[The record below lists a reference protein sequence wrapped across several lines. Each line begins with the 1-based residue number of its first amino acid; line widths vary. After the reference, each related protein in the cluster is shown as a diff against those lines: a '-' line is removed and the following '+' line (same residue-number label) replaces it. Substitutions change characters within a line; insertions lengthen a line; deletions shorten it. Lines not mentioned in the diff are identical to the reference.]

1 MAESEVTYR
10 LPTTST
16 WNPQCRQGS
25 LRVWVH
31 PYQFV
36 GAGGVGGTNSVT
48 NYIHNEFSLS
58 LGSYA
63 RLGSSLFVLGAG
75 RVASTA
81 SAATY
86 IQFGSWLVTGCI
98 NVGSSLPLRSW
109 APSGSA
115 ALVVIFLTVHS
126 SLLLR
131 GYGGLGSS
139 LRSVGDGRVGGTVSG
154 TESIQVGSSSSL
166 RSWAQL
172 ESAMLVSGFMN
183 VGFFSAATTLVTV
196 GFRCIGCRLYGRG
209 FLGVAAAISSFGFV
223 SIHFV

>member
-1 MAESEVTYR
+1 M
-10 LPTTST
+10 
-16 WNPQCRQGS
+16 S
-25 LRVWVH
+25 LR
-31 PYQFV
+31 
-36 GAGGVGGTNSVT
+36 
-48 NYIHNEFSLS
+48 
-58 LGSYA
+58 SYA

-86 IQFGSWLVTGCI
+86 IQFSSWLVTGYI

-115 ALVVIFLTVHS
+115 ALVIIFLTVHS
-126 SLLLR
+126 SLQLLV
-131 GYGGLGSS
+131 YGRLGSS
-139 LRSVGDGRVGGTVSG
+139 SCFVGDGRVEGTVSG
-154 TESIQVGSSSSL
+154 TESIHVASSLSL

-172 ESAMLVSGFMN
+172 GSAMLVTGFMN
-183 VGFFSAATTLVTV
+183 VGFFSAATKLVTV
-196 GFRCIGCRLYGRG
+196 GFRCIGCRLYDCG